1 LIEEVDKMN
10 VKKLSEMQKVLD
22 ERIVKEHGLEGKD
35 LEENKILALLV
46 EINELANET
55 RCFKHWS
62 TKGPSEE
69 NVILEEY
76 VDSLH
81 FFLSIANG
89 QLYDV
94 DRLYGNYIENFQ
106 PNTKKMS
113 LVTAFKDIMMKILVM
128 EKKQDS
134 FHYIDAFSAYLNLGK
149 MLGFNWE
156 QIEEA
161 YIRKNEI
168 NHQRQDNGY

>member
-1 LIEEVDKMN
+1 MKISMN

-46 EINELANET
+46 EVNELANET

-69 NVILEEY
+69 SVLFEEY

-81 FFLSIANG
+81 FFLSIAN
-89 QLYDV
+89 
-94 DRLYGNYIENFQ
+94 
-106 PNTKKMS
+106 
-113 LVTAFKDIMMKILVM
+113 DISMISTGCINPIWKILNQVK
-128 EKKQDS
+128 EK
-134 FHYIDAFSAYLNLGK
+134 
-149 MLGFNWE
+149 
-156 QIEEA
+156 
-161 YIRKNEI
+161 
-168 NHQRQDNGY
+168 